1 MIATVA
7 NNLECYLKIQNIKFE
22 KTQKGNHLIIYL
34 GYEYLIKSA
43 NKKFIHLSCRDN
55 CSGRAKLSLKDI
67 IITIEHTAKCKFLSN
82 GIPHLEPQ
90 VSPIVPDISI
100 SSNGIPHL
108 EPQVSP
114 IVPDTNLDSPLDI
127 AQALLDLNSNIYEA
141 RFVKSQKG
149 KMLLFFQNYLYRFHC
164 QNRDIIKYRCRVAD
178 CHAKCIFDG
187 AYIALSIHDQ
197 PFEIGTFE
205 MLKTKEALENIVA

>member
-1 MIATVA
+1 MMVRFPTVDKKLKVQMIATVA

-22 KTQKGNHLIIYL
+22 GTST
-34 GYEYLIKSA
+34 KSA

-67 IITIEHTAKCKFLSN
+67 IITIEHTAKYSVILPDILISSN

-90 VSPIVPDISI
+90 VSLIVPDISI
-100 SSNGIPHL
+100 SSNGIPYL
-108 EPQVSP
+108 EAQVSP

-127 AQALLDLNSNIYEA
+127 AQVLLDLNSNIYEA

-149 KMLLFFQNYLYRFHC
+149 KIFFE
-164 QNRDIIKYRCRVAD
+164 
-178 CHAKCIFDG
+178 
-187 AYIALSIHDQ
+187 AYGEDV
-197 PFEIGTFE
+197 P
-205 MLKTKEALENIVA
+205 

>member
-7 NNLECYLKIQNIKFE
+7 NNLEWYK
-22 KTQKGNHLIIYL
+22 
-34 GYEYLIKSA
+34 YLIKSA

-67 IITIEHTAKCKFLSN
+67 IITIEHTAKCKYNTHLSLPSTQSQDSVILPDILISSN
-82 GIPHLEPQ
+82 GIPHLESQ

-100 SSNGIPHL
+100 SPNGIPHL

-127 AQALLDLNSNIYEA
+127 AQALLDLNSNIYGSTGNYRLQNILASRSEYFRA
-141 RFVKSQKG
+141 LLYGGMKKSLPDCNEIELKDAPNQAFKTLLKYIYTRKMNLTSQK
-149 KMLLFFQNYLYRFHC
+149 
-164 QNRDIIKYRCRVAD
+164 
-178 CHAKCIFDG
+178 
-187 AYIALSIHDQ
+187 
-197 PFEIGTFE
+197 
-205 MLKTKEALENIVA
+205 